1 MSDNTSRDIQP
12 VGLQVY
18 GYCVVYRRDGRWTI
32 DQCDEYR
39 NLPAHYPFKIEA
51 DERVRFLQQRGIEC
65 RVSAL
70 LAEDTDTAEEFERN
84 KIHGDEDEDDNASAG

>member
-12 VGLQVY
+12 VGLAVY
-18 GYCVVYRRDGRWTI
+18 GYCVVYRKDGVWTI

-84 KIHGDEDEDDNASAG
+84 KIHGDEDEDDSESAG